1 VTFFF
6 SSVKGSKRGVKRKA
20 FVTRGPIE
28 KKRRKIDYCLSKVE
42 AKYKE
47 QEQKLAVGDLDA
59 CLVANNLPV

>member
-1 VTFFF
+1 M
-6 SSVKGSKRGVKRKA
+6 KRKA
-20 FVTRGPIE
+20 FITRGPIE
-28 KKRRKIDYCLSKVE
+28 KKRRKIDDCLSKVQ